1 MKFEFSSQIL
11 DEYSKYQI
19 SWKYVQWE
27 PSFSMLTSDE
37 HETDVQEEAKSRF
50 SQYREHAPKTQRL
63 CARRVNIKQ
72 FYVLPPQCI

>member
-1 MKFEFSSQIL
+1 MKFEFSPQIL

-37 HETDVQEEAKSRF
+37 HETDVQGEAKSRF
-50 SQYREHAPKTQRL
+50 SQYREHAPKNTAFMCQ
-63 CARRVNIKQ
+63 KGQ
-72 FYVLPPQCI
+72 H